1 MLDVHSPEGRI
12 SGIKDFFLHLFTIT
26 IGLLIALAL
35 EGCAERW
42 HHHRLRDEAEANLQ
56 QEIRDNQHDLATT
69 ETAINSEERALVSVV
84 KFLQARSQDKPYE
97 MPKFEVN
104 FTSST
109 LSDASWRTATATG
122 TLSFMDYK
130 RVQQFASAYQQ
141 QELFSRLQMETI
153 DNYLQLHSFAAFG
166 FDPKAM
172 SSEEAKAILPDVG
185 RILSHLVALDGVGKT
200 LQEAYVRALA
210 GN

>member
-1 MLDVHSPEGRI
+1 
-12 SGIKDFFLHLFTIT
+12 
-26 IGLLIALAL
+26 
-35 EGCAERW
+35 
-42 HHHRLRDEAEANLQ
+42 
-56 QEIRDNQHDLATT
+56 
-69 ETAINSEERALVSVV
+69 
-84 KFLQARSQDKPYE
+84 
-97 MPKFEVN
+97 
-104 FTSST
+104 
-109 LSDASWRTATATG
+109 
-122 TLSFMDYK
+122 MDYK

>member
-12 SGIKDFFLHLFTIT
+12 KGIKDFFLHLFTIT
-26 IGLLIALAL
+26 VGLLIALAL

-42 HHHRLRDEAEANLQ
+42 HHRQLRDEADANLQ
-56 QEIRDNQHDLATT
+56 QEIRDNQQDLAKTLA
-69 ETAINSEERALVSVV
+69 AIGNEEKAMVIVV
-84 KFLQARSQDKPYE
+84 KRLQALSQNKPYE
-97 MPKFEVN
+97 GPNIEVN

-141 QELFSRLQMETI
+141 QELFSRLEMETI
-153 DNYLQLHSFAAFG
+153 DNYLQLHSFVAFG
-166 FDPKAM
+166 FDPKTM
-172 SSEEAKAILPDVG
+172 SSEDAKALLPDVG
-185 RILSHLVALDGVGKT
+185 RILAHLVALDQVGKSVQQSYT
-200 LQEAYVRALA
+200 QAIGGV
-210 GN
+210 

>member
-12 SGIKDFFLHLFTIT
+12 KGIKDFFLHLFTIT

-42 HHHRLRDEAEANLQ
+42 HHHRLRDEADANLQ
-56 QEIRDNQHDLATT
+56 QEIRDNQRDLAAT
-69 ETAINSEERALVSVV
+69 ESAISNEEKALVGIVRI
-84 KFLQARSQDKPYE
+84 LQARRQNKPYE
-97 MPKFEVN
+97 MPKLEVN
-104 FTSST
+104 FTSRT

-153 DNYLQLHSFAAFG
+153 DNYLQLHSFAVFG
-166 FDPKAM
+166 FDPKSM
-172 SSEEAKAILPDVG
+172 SSEEAKAMLPEVG
-185 RILSHLVALDGVGKT
+185 RILSHLVALDQVGKG
-200 LQEAYVRALA
+200 LQQSYAGAL
-210 GN
+210 GRN